1 MKKQTLLPEVV
12 IHSFFVHEAEGI
24 LTACKI
30 ADTIQNVASN
40 IVAGGNEVELTVK
53 DFFQKKLPNKYYV
66 SSGHIIDQNL
76 CVSNQFDI
84 IVADNQ
90 KSPILYQTLDET
102 EFLSFESI
110 YLVGEVKKSWY
121 NAKNEDHF
129 TKWKTILRELKTD
142 FHRHKVSPNFID
154 IGGKGLEI
162 ESKTTTN
169 PFKNP
174 LFSFFFMGTS
184 AKLNPSF
191 LQKTFDEA
199 DWATLPNVTCI
210 LDQGIIVNVQRD
222 KLEKNELKINLY
234 PEFVNREN
242 NEWVLLK
249 FNSSGKT
256 LGSFYFLI
264 LEHLNTCVLSQP
276 DMLAYMQKLFSI
288 STDNINFVNQL

>member
-1 MKKQTLLPEVV
+1 MKKQTLLSEGV

-76 CVSNQFDI
+76 CVSNQLDI

-90 KSPILYQTLDET
+90 KSPILYKTLDET

-129 TKWKTILRELKTD
+129 TKWKTILSELKTN
-142 FHRHKVSPNFID
+142 FYRHKVSPNFID

-174 LFSFFFMGTS
+174 LFSFNNLNIFSDSSSTFINPGLPKATS
-184 AKLNPSF
+184 ILYFSF
-191 LQKTFDEA
+191 PD
-199 DWATLPNVTCI
+199 
-210 LDQGIIVNVQRD
+210 
-222 KLEKNELKINLY
+222 
-234 PEFVNREN
+234 
-242 NEWVLLK
+242 
-249 FNSSGKT
+249 SSG
-256 LGSFYFLI
+256 S
-264 LEHLNTCVLSQP
+264 
-276 DMLAYMQKLFSI
+276 
-288 STDNINFVNQL
+288 